1 MGPESFTHADRTRRN
16 LRWATIASVPCV
28 LFLIYLIVAQGIT
41 EAWVGL
47 VILGALWALVV
58 WRFKGVGSKGLPP
71 QR

>member
-1 MGPESFTHADRTRRN
+1 MGPESVTHADRTRRN
-16 LRWATIASVPCV
+16 LRWGTIASVSCV
-28 LFLIYLIVAQGIT
+28 LFLIYLIVAQGMT

-58 WRFKGVGSKGLPP
+58 WRFKGVGFKGLPP